1 MKFQGVVSD
10 YKELHNGTLQGGIL
24 SPFLFSVLMENI
36 AKLALPR
43 NVKIFIFADDITVVV
58 TGNNQ
63 LMDAQEALNTIERE
77 CRRLGLKINPT
88 KTKSSGRKRC
98 GPRRM
103 SYPGATNNRMGQTS
117 SMSRNLD

>member
-10 YKELHNGTLQGGIL
+10 YKELHNGMPQGGIL
-24 SPFLFSVLMENI
+24 SPFLFNVLMENI

-43 NVKIFIFADDITVVV
+43 NVKIFIFAYDIMVVI

-63 LMDAQEALNTIERE
+63 LMDAQEAPNITERE

-88 KTKSSGRKRC
+88 KTKGMAVKDVDL
-98 GPRRM
+98 G
-103 SYPGATNNRMGQTS
+103 
-117 SMSRNLD
+117 